1 MAKRYATQRKVV
13 VVGAANLD
21 IIGFSDNSLIP
32 RDSNPGRV
40 RFFPGGVGRN
50 IAENLSR
57 LNVPTS
63 LITAVGGGFDG
74 QYIEDSCKDSGI
86 CTSHILHMENTAVSA
101 YLAIL
106 NPEGD
111 MVMAISDTNSAASIT
126 PSMLR
131 ERKSLLN
138 SAALIVAD
146 ANIPGDSLQYLAST
160 HRKKPLIVDPVS
172 VSKAKKL
179 KPILKSIHTLKMN
192 RLEAS
197 ALVGRQLKSTEDLRY
212 AGIFFSEHGVKNI
225 FITLGED
232 GVYGKNSMN
241 FKEEGIYRSDITVPV
256 NATGAGDAFTAGIVY
271 AVLAEFPIESAFAH
285 ASAAARIALSC
296 ESAVNPL
303 MSRELLRKFLVE
315 GVNTERIQQ

>member
-1 MAKRYATQRKVV
+1 MGHSKEVV

-21 IIGFSDNSLIP
+21 IIGFSDDSLIP
-32 RDSNPGRV
+32 YDSNPGRV

-57 LNVPTS
+57 LNIPTS
-63 LITAVGGGFDG
+63 LITAIGGGFDA
-74 QYIEDSCKDSGI
+74 QYIVDSCEDSGI
-86 CTSHILHMENTAVSA
+86 GTTQILRMDNAAVSA
-101 YLAIL
+101 YLAVL
-106 NPEGD
+106 NPEGN
-111 MVMAISDTNSAASIT
+111 MALAISDTHSAASIT

-131 ERKSLLN
+131 ERESLLN

-146 ANIPGDSLQYLAST
+146 ANIPEDSLQYLASS
-160 HRKKPLIVDPVS
+160 HRGKPLIIDPVS

-179 KPILKSIHTLKMN
+179 KAILKSIHSLKMN

-212 AGIFFSEHGVKNI
+212 AGIFFSEHGVKNT
-225 FITLGED
+225 FITLGEN
-232 GVYGKNSMN
+232 GAYGMNSD
-241 FKEEGIYRSDITVPV
+241 KEGCFYRPDTIVPV

-271 AVLAEFPIESAFAH
+271 AVLAEFAIESTLAH

-303 MSRELLRKFLVE
+303 MNRELLREFLAE
-315 GVNTERIQQ
+315 GNGIERIQS